1 MIFHESCGH
10 SLEATRV
17 AYGLSEFAGKKGQ
30 QIANEKVTAVD
41 DGTIANAWGSI
52 NIDDEGTPSQK
63 NILIERTQD
72 GRAFQRFCK
81 TSELSVHA
89 DKPHDEYIHCR
100 RQ

>member
-1 MIFHESCGH
+1 M
-10 SLEATRV
+10 

-63 NILIERTQD
+63 NILIENGILKHYMVDRFNGRRMGWESLPAVLQD
-72 GRAFQRFCK
+72 GR
-81 TSELSVHA
+81 TIST
-89 DKPHDEYIHCR
+89 R
-100 RQ
+100 RQAA